1 MRQGM
6 PGEQRWRPLGRSTGI
21 HSIEKII
28 GGESQVLEELN
39 AGSGTPLKSHP
50 FRSCQFTFFA
60 RCAVGP
66 VKAYG

>member
-39 AGSGTPLKSHP
+39 AISDELLRKAGLIEMNEKLKS
-50 FRSCQFTFFA
+50 F
-60 RCAVGP
+60 
-66 VKAYG
+66 